1 MELQEIDRRVRPG
14 WLEIGQWAAAD
25 GWSLRHFRVAAAP
38 GCMSRGSLLFQTGR
52 ADFIEKYIEI
62 FDHLRRR
69 GWAIE
74 GFDWRGQ
81 GGSGRILDDG
91 RIGHSPPYARMV
103 EDLAEYCGDWLGR
116 TSGPHGLVGHSM
128 GGHLVLRLLAERA
141 PPVDGAVLVSPM
153 LGLNTGL
160 IPEKLGRLIARLF
173 CAIGLTKE
181 PAWSEDKGSG
191 HRQRNLTHSTERF
204 EEELWWRAQD
214 PMLDVGPPTWG
225 WLRDS
230 WDSIAELFGPGV
242 LDRVSTPILLLCADH
257 DRLVRAPAI
266 RFAARRLPNARI
278 AQYPDSEHEILREVD
293 AIRSRALADIESFLG
308 SIGQNT

>member
-25 GWSLRHFRVAAAP
+25 GWPLRHFSVLPAP
-38 GCMSRGSLLFQTGR
+38 GSAPRGSLLFQTGR
-52 ADFIEKYIEI
+52 ADFIEKYIET

-91 RIGHSPPYARMV
+91 RIGHSPAYARLI
-103 EDLAEYCGDWLGR
+103 EDFREFCDDWLGR
-116 TSGPHGLVGHSM
+116 TPGPHVLMGHSM
-128 GGHLVLRLLAERA
+128 GGHLALRLLAERVLS
-141 PPVDGAVLVSPM
+141 VDAAVLVSPM

-160 IPEKLGRLIARLF
+160 LPERLGRLIARLF
-173 CAIGLTKE
+173 CVIGWATE

-191 HRQRNLTHSTERF
+191 HRQRNLTHSKERF

-214 PMLDVGPPTWG
+214 ATLDVGPPTWG

-230 WDSIAELFGPGV
+230 WDSIAALFGPGV
-242 LDRVSTPILLLCADH
+242 LERVATPILLLCADH
-257 DRLVRAPAI
+257 DRLVRARAI
-266 RFAARRLPNARI
+266 ERAAVRLPNAQI
-278 AQYPDSEHEILREVD
+278 AHYPDSEHEILREVD
-293 AIRSRALADIESFLG
+293 AIRARALADIESFLG
-308 SIGQNT
+308 SIG